1 MRKPVSLFLLLIVLA
16 ASGCS
21 TVTYIKGSDIVED
34 ETQPPA
40 GIVPGEYQNAAS
52 IIFLGEDVLP
62 LKGESYVSMDDDIVS
77 CLENRI
83 KKHNPDQALTPY
95 YKFVNTM
102 FPDLSDW
109 EVPREP
115 ESFSTLLAD
124 EKFYKDVLSWDV
136 RYLIFVSGSTRRTN
150 DSGGWF
156 CVELDFLC
164 AAYAS
169 WDVKTRLTASILDLH
184 QKETVIDDLENI
196 SEGTSW
202 WGFIHPIP
210 IPIWYSSSAESNAC
224 EDIGNR
230 LGKILLD
237 RAKQ

>member
-1 MRKPVSLFLLLIVLA
+1 MKTLVSLFLLLIVLA
-16 ASGCS
+16 VSSCS
-21 TVTYIKGSDIVED
+21 TVTYIKGSDMVAD

-40 GIVPGEYQNAAS
+40 GIIVPGEYQNAAS

-83 KKHNPDQALTPY
+83 KKHNPDQALIPY

-102 FPDLSDW
+102 FPDLPDW

-136 RYLIFVSGSTRRTN
+136 RYLIFVSGSTSETN
-150 DSGGWF
+150 EF
-156 CVELDFLC
+156 DFGIPTAPLGL
-164 AAYAS
+164 ALWYDTR
-169 WDVKTRLTASILDLH
+169 DVKTRLTASILDLH
-184 QKETVIDDLENI
+184 QKETIIDDLENI

-202 WGFIHPIP
+202 LAFLFV
-210 IPIWYSSSAESNAC
+210 IPIWHSSSAESNAC